1 MTELERIEALEQKVN
16 ALITKIAIDKAYTDA
31 DINGCRHTNGGL
43 TNESEQARADIDFI
57 AMETGVE
64 L

>member
-1 MTELERIEALEQKVN
+1 MTDIERIEALERKVN
-16 ALITKIAIDKAYTDA
+16 ALITKLAIDKAYADA
-31 DINGCRHTNGGL
+31 DINGCHHMESGL
-43 TNESEQARADIDFI
+43 INESDQARADIDFI